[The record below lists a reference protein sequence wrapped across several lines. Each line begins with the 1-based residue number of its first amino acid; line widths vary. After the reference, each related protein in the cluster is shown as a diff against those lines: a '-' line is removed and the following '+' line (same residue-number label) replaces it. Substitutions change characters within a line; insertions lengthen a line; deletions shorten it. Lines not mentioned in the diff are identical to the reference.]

1 MQLGNGNRVLILQTG
16 SEYIDQVTL
25 TPGLVIPKQSIGVS
39 SNVSTN
45 SAHQT
50 ALIYIRAF
58 SLLDLMVSMASLGMC
73 SIMNR
78 RTHLTHFY
86 V

>member
-39 SNVSTN
+39 SNVSTS

-58 SLLDLMVSMASLGMC
+58 SLLDLMVSMASLVMC